1 MTGESAFAGV
11 LGFQSPPRPE
21 GRLVDL
27 GDGPRQVG
35 FIQRLHV
42 HVQKIGAGIDEPG
55 QLVQRVV
62 DHEMHVA
69 QKVRGGLE
77 LLQERHAHGE
87 VRHEVAVHDVD
98 VDEGGAALLDHA
110 NVPSEVHEIGGQ
122 D

>member
-1 MTGESAFAGV
+1 MN
-11 LGFQSPPRPE
+11 LGH
-21 GRLVDL
+21 
-27 GDGPRQVG
+27 GPLKVG